1 MKFIADQDV
10 YAMTVSFL
18 RGLGHNVLTAADL
31 GMSKAK
37 DFQLLRTAHDQGR
50 IFVTRDRAG

>member
-18 RGLGHNVLTAADL
+18 RGLGHDVLTAADL

-50 IFVTRDRAG
+50 IFVTRDRAR